1 MIERDVRFKRLL
13 FAAIL
18 IGIVL
23 LGAYSVYRSRL
34 RIEAKIWHWS
44 HGHAITVAEH
54 EVPVPDGWLV
64 KDLDSRE
71 GSAVLIDTRVKRTS
85 DRLANVNFI
94 LIVSGPKFQ
103 VNLDF
108 WKSQTEDSLKRKG
121 ISDVR
126 ADMLHTKD
134 ELVSC
139 VGWHELNPETSVRSA
154 ATSMQ
159 CMSAGGLLLTF
170 TGNEEGLKE
179 IFNII
184 SQTHRR
190 G

>member
-1 MIERDVRFKRLL
+1 MI
-13 FAAIL
+13 
-18 IGIVL
+18 
-23 LGAYSVYRSRL
+23 
-34 RIEAKIWHWS
+34 
-44 HGHAITVAEH
+44 VAEY

-64 KDLDSRE
+64 KDIDAQE
-71 GSAVLIDTRVKRTS
+71 GSAILLDTSVKRTP
-85 DRLANVNFI
+85 DPLANVNLI
-94 LIVSGPKFQ
+94 LIVSGPHFQ

-108 WKSQTEDSLKRKG
+108 WKSQSEQSLKQKG
-121 ISDVR
+121 MSAVSEE
-126 ADMLHTKD
+126 MVKTKD
-134 ELVSC
+134 EAVSC
-139 VGWHELNPETSVRSA
+139 VSWHERNPLTSVPSA

-159 CMSAGGLLLTF
+159 CMSAGGLFLTF